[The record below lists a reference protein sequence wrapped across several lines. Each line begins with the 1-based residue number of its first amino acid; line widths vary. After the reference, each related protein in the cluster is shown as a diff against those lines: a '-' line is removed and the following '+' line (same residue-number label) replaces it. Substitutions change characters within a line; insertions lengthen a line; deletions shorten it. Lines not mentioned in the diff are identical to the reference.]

1 VSYPFTKWKD
11 DKGGKCEPIVYKISG
26 VPDSNMTGT
35 FTVDIRP
42 LDGLVMLKLS
52 GMIENLSILEL
63 VISGTLGN
71 GKSS

>member
-1 VSYPFTKWKD
+1 
-11 DKGGKCEPIVYKISG
+11 
-26 VPDSNMTGT
+26 MTGT

-42 LDGLVMLKLS
+42 LDGLIMVKLS
-52 GMIENLSILEL
+52 GMIENPSILEL